1 MSGDTLKILFA
12 MVGYML
18 VVIGIGLFFAKR
30 AQANSENYFL
40 GGRSL
45 GPWVAAMSAEASD
58 MSGWL
63 LMGLPG
69 VAYWCGLADA
79 AWTAIGLALGTYV
92 NWLIVAKRLRRY
104 SAVAGDSITVPDFL
118 SNRYHEDKK
127 VILGISAIFILVFF
141 TVYASSCFV
150 TCGKLFSTLFGLSY
164 HSMMIAGA
172 VFVVIYTF
180 IGGFLAESAS
190 DFMQAVVMVIAL
202 LTVLILGTSAAGGLD
217 QVIENARSIPGYLS
231 LTATA
236 TPVTDAAGVQQASGG
251 VPLFGEAGS
260 YGLLTI
266 ISTLSWGLGYFGVPQ
281 VLLRFMAIRK
291 EKELTQSRRIAT
303 VWVLISLS
311 AAVFI
316 GLIGR
321 ALFPVEE
328 SLATASGAE
337 NVFVVLS
344 QSLLPAVLAGIIM
357 AGILAA
363 TISSSDS
370 YLLIAAS
377 AVSKNLY
384 EGILKKNKADDKKVM
399 NLSRIVLLLI
409 ALAGMVIA
417 WDENSVIFNIVS
429 FAWAGFGA
437 TFGPIMLFSLF
448 WKRTTRTGTIAGM
461 ITGGVM
467 VFVWNLLLKPM
478 GGIFGIY
485 ELFPAFVLSCIV
497 IVVVSL
503 ATKAPSDQI
512 TREFELAAG
521 KQSIQ

>member
-12 MVGYML
+12 MIGYML
-18 VVIGIGLFFAKR
+18 VVIGIGLYFAKR

-104 SAVAGDSITVPDFL
+104 SAVSGDAITVPDFL
-118 SNRYHEDKK
+118 SNRFHEDRKI
-127 VILGISAIFILVFF
+127 ILAISAIFILIFF
-141 TVYASSCFV
+141 TVYAASCFV
-150 TCGKLFSTLFGLSY
+150 TCGKLFSTLFGFSY
-164 HSMMIAGA
+164 HAMMIAGA
-172 VFVVIYTF
+172 VFVVVYTF

-202 LTVLILGTSAAGGLD
+202 LTILILGTSAAGGLD
-217 QVIENARSIPGYLS
+217 AVIANAKEIPGYFS
-231 LTATA
+231 LTSIAA
-236 TPVTDAAGVQQASGG
+236 PETDAAGVQKVINGIPQ
-251 VPLFGEAGS
+251 FGEAGS

-291 EKELTQSRRIAT
+291 EEELKKSRRIAT
-303 VWVLISLS
+303 VWCFISLS
-311 AAVFI
+311 AAVMI

-321 ALFPVEE
+321 ALFPAEA
-328 SLATASGAE
+328 SLSTAGGAE

-344 QSLLPAVLAGIIM
+344 QTLLPAVLAGIIM

-377 AVSKNLY
+377 AFAKNIY
-384 EGILKKNKADDKKVM
+384 EGIMKNNKADDKMVMKV
-399 NLSRIVLLLI
+399 SRIVLLLI
-409 ALAGMVIA
+409 ALIGIVIA
-417 WDENSVIFNIVS
+417 WDENSVIFSIVS

-437 TFGPIMLFSLF
+437 TFGPVMLFSLF
-448 WKRTTRTGTIAGM
+448 WKRINRAGAIAGM
-461 ITGGVM
+461 LSGGIM
-467 VFVWNLLLKPM
+467 VFVWNHFLSPL
-478 GGIFGIY
+478 GGVFAVY
-485 ELFPAFVLSCIV
+485 ELFPAFVISCIV
-497 IVVVSL
+497 IVAVSL
-503 ATKAPSDQI
+503 CTKEPSEQI
-512 TREFELAAG
+512 VKEFEQAAG
-521 KQSIQ
+521 K